1 VVKLLQRLVHH
12 QTLANGLSI
21 VVVENPTADI
31 VATRCFL
38 KGGTRIESVDHAGLV
53 HLAASLVTRGTHSYS
68 SQEIAEQVESIG
80 ASLGTESASDYFLLS
95 FKTITDDFPAILA
108 LAAEI
113 LRSPTF
119 PESELE
125 LERRLILQ
133 AIKSQQERPFSVA
146 YDCLQKLLY
155 GDHPYGF
162 PTLGTEDSIA
172 VLGRE
177 QLTNYH
183 QAYFR
188 PDQMV
193 VSVAGNID
201 PDVAI
206 AQIEAE
212 LGDWQVDTELPGYG
226 GNHAEFQPV
235 QTLTWQD
242 TQQAIVMLGYPA
254 PQVGSPDYPAL
265 KLITAYL
272 GSGLSSRLFVEL
284 REKRGLAYEVSAFY
298 PTRLETSQFVAYMGT
313 APQNA
318 LAAKEGLQ
326 AECDRLAQGLL
337 EPEELAMTKS
347 KLIGQYA
354 LSKQT
359 NAQIANAIGLYET
372 LGLGADYDAI
382 FTEQVKAVSLAE
394 IERVAQ
400 IYFAQPA
407 ISVVGPDEAMAQLQE

>member
-1 VVKLLQRLVHH
+1 MVKLLQRLVHH
-12 QTLANGLSI
+12 KTLANGLLV

-38 KGGTRIESVDHAGLV
+38 KGGTRIETSDRAGLV
-53 HLAASLVTRGTHSYS
+53 HLASSLVTRGTVSYS

-80 ASLGTESASDYFLLS
+80 ASLGTESAADYFLLS
-95 FKTITDDFPAILA
+95 FKTITDDFAEILA

-119 PESELE
+119 CESELE
-125 LERRLILQ
+125 LERRLTIQ

-146 YDCLQKLLY
+146 YDHLQQLLY
-155 GDHPYGF
+155 GAHPYGF
-162 PTLGTEDSIA
+162 PTLGTEDSIGN
-172 VLGRE
+172 LGRQ
-177 QLTNYH
+177 QLIDYH

-188 PDQMV
+188 PEQMV
-193 VSVAGNID
+193 VSIAGKIE
-201 PDVAI
+201 PAAAI
-206 AQIEAE
+206 AQVEAA
-212 LGDWQVDTELPGYG
+212 LGDWQVDMALPSYG
-226 GNHAEFQPV
+226 GNHAEFTPK

-254 PQVGSPDYPAL
+254 PAVGSPDYAAL

-298 PTRLETSQFVAYMGT
+298 PTRLEASQFVAYMGT

-318 LAAKEGLQ
+318 LTAREGLQ

-337 EPEELAMTKS
+337 EPDELAMTKS

-372 LGLGADYDAI
+372 LGLGADYDEI
-382 FTEQVKAVSLAE
+382 FTEQIKAVTLAE

-400 IYFAQPA
+400 HYFAQPA
-407 ISVVGPDEAMAQLQE
+407 ISVVGPDQAMQQLQV

>member
-1 VVKLLQRLVHH
+1 VVKLLERLVHH
-12 QTLANGLSI
+12 KTLANGLLV

-38 KGGTRIESVDHAGLV
+38 KGGTRIESADRAGLV
-53 HLAASLVTRGTHSYS
+53 HLAASLVTRGTHSHS
-68 SQEIAEQVESIG
+68 SQEIAEEVESIG
-80 ASLGTESASDYFLLS
+80 ASLGTESAADYFLLS
-95 FKTITDDFPAILA
+95 FKTITDDFAEILA
-108 LAAEI
+108 LAADI

-119 PESELE
+119 PANELD
-125 LERRLILQ
+125 LERRLTLQ

-146 YDCLQKLLY
+146 YDHLQQLLY
-155 GDHPYGF
+155 SDHPYGF
-162 PTLGTEDSIA
+162 PTLGTEESIA
-172 VLGRE
+172 NLSR
-177 QLTNYH
+177 QHLIDYH

-193 VSVAGNID
+193 VSISGRIS
-201 PDVAI
+201 PGEAI
-206 AQIEAE
+206 AKVEAA
-212 LGDWQVDTELPGYG
+212 LGDWQVNTPLPAYG
-226 GNHAEFQPV
+226 GNHAEFKPH

-254 PQVGSPDYPAL
+254 PPVSSPDHPVL

-298 PTRLETSQFVAYMGT
+298 PTRLEASQFVAYMGT

-318 LAAKEGLQ
+318 LAAREGLRV
-326 AECDRLAQGLL
+326 ECDRLAQGLL
-337 EPEELAMTKS
+337 SAEELTMAKS

-372 LGLGADYDAI
+372 LGLGADYDQI
-382 FTEQVKAVSLAE
+382 FTDKIKAITLEQIEQV
-394 IERVAQ
+394 AQ
-400 IYFAQPA
+400 TYFAAPA
-407 ISVVGPDEAMAQLQE
+407 ISVVGPDEAMEQLQD